1 VPNVKLPQVTL
12 PLGTQG
18 LEMRPSEI
26 QRLTLELTDLP
37 TCTASI
43 KELLSQPD
51 IGRRPWSSFTQQSRV
66 WA

>member
-1 VPNVKLPQVTL
+1 
-12 PLGTQG
+12 
-18 LEMRPSEI
+18 MEI

-37 TCTASI
+37 TWTASI